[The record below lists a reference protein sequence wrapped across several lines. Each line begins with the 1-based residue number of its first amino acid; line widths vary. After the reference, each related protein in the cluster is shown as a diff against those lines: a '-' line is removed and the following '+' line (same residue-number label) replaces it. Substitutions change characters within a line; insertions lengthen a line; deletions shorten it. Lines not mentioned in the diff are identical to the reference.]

1 MTTLS
6 AFVVLFCIA
15 TAVAVVV
22 RRTQVPYTV
31 VLVVVGLVLGDLRA
45 VDPPHLTRDLLFT
58 AFLPGLLFE
67 AAFHIDSAVF
77 RKTWVAVTGLA
88 IPGVVAAIAITGAAL
103 MVALRGSGI
112 VPDFSWGTALVFAA
126 LIAATDP
133 VAVTALFRQLSAPA
147 ELLVLVEGESLLN
160 DGTAV
165 VFLSLILAYVAG
177 ASATAAHLAG
187 QFVLVAGGGALV
199 GLAVGIVV
207 TQIIRRVDDALIEI
221 TLTTIAAYGSFVL
234 AENFHVSG
242 VIATVIAGMLCG
254 NYGRHVAMSPT
265 TRAAVESFWEYIAF
279 ALNSM
284 VFLLLGFEV
293 SVTSLVASWREIVIA
308 YVVVLLTRAAVV
320 FAGRAIS
327 HAARR
332 GRSPTPPVSWSI
344 VLVWGGLRGALSL
357 VLALALSDVLPH
369 RDLVVRM
376 TAGVVVLSLLL
387 QGLTMAPLIRR
398 LGLSTPG

>member
-31 VLVVVGLVLGDLRA
+31 VLVVVGLVLGALRA

-77 RKTWVAVTGLA
+77 RKTWIAVTGLA

-103 MVALRGSGI
+103 IVALRSSGI
-112 VPDFSWGTALVFAA
+112 VPDFAWGTALVFAA

-177 ASATAAHLAG
+177 ASTTAANLVG
-187 QFVLVAGGGALV
+187 QFILVAGGGAV
-199 GLAVGIVV
+199 AGLAVGIVV
-207 TQIIRRVDDALIEI
+207 TQIIRRVDDAMIEI

-242 VIATVIAGMLCG
+242 VIATVVAGMLCG
-254 NYGRHVAMSPT
+254 NYGRRVAMSPT
-265 TRAAVESFWEYIAF
+265 TRAAVESFWE
-279 ALNSM
+279 
-284 VFLLLGFEV
+284 
-293 SVTSLVASWREIVIA
+293 
-308 YVVVLLTRAAVV
+308 
-320 FAGRAIS
+320 
-327 HAARR
+327 
-332 GRSPTPPVSWSI
+332 
-344 VLVWGGLRGALSL
+344 
-357 VLALALSDVLPH
+357 
-369 RDLVVRM
+369 
-376 TAGVVVLSLLL
+376 
-387 QGLTMAPLIRR
+387 
-398 LGLSTPG
+398 